1 MVLMV
6 AVMGI
11 HLGQGGGRCRQRAEQ
26 GQREKGDSHRTSWDR
41 LEQLPCSLHQGES
54 QVAGRQPV
62 GLLPR
67 ELEKIGAVASR
78 SGLTV
83 KTIRFYCDEGL
94 IQPSSRSEGGYRLF
108 DEGVFAELALIRTL
122 RAMEISL
129 PDVRRILDA
138 RRSGIC
144 TCSDLKARIRSKAGE
159 IGEKIVAMQNLQSE
173 LFGLLNSWEAC
184 GGRTPVAPTPVLVA
198 ADR

>member
-1 MVLMV
+1 MAARHSV
-6 AVMGI
+6 
-11 HLGQGGGRCRQRAEQ
+11 
-26 GQREKGDSHRTSWDR
+26 D
-41 LEQLPCSLHQGES
+41 
-54 QVAGRQPV
+54 
-62 GLLPR
+62 LLP
-67 ELEKIGAVASR
+67 EALEKIGAVASR

-129 PDVRRILDA
+129 PDVRQILEA

-159 IGEKIVAMQNLQSE
+159 IGEKITAMQALQAE
-173 LFGLLNSWEAC
+173 LFAMLESWEAC
-184 GGRTPVAPTPVLVA
+184 GGRSSDPGA
-198 ADR
+198 ASWSPAAEPRSAF